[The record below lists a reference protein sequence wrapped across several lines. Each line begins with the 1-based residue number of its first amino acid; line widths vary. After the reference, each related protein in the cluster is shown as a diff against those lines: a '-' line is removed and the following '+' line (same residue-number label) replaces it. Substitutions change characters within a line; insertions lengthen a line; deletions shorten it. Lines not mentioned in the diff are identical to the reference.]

1 MRDALGTGIHTAYS
15 INGVVMPKD
24 AVRYP
29 ADVVDGI
36 DQRERL
42 LDATD
47 TLEEVSLDKYTMM
60 RDTYIAM
67 RNKQLGIVPTE
78 SEEEALT
85 DPEADWQDSTAAA
98 SAPATTQ
105 E

>member
-1 MRDALGTGIHTAYS
+1 
-15 INGVVMPKD
+15 
-24 AVRYP
+24 
-29 ADVVDGI
+29 
-36 DQRERL
+36 
-42 LDATD
+42 
-47 TLEEVSLDKYTMM
+47 MM